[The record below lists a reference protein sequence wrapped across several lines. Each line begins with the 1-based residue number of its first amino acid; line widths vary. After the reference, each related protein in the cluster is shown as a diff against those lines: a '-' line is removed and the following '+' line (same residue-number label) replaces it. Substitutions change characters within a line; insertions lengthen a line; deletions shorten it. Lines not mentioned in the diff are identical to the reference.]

1 MSVLIFCY
9 LISLQIVTVESANK
23 KKLKK
28 PNHSQFHDKHSKAR
42 FSVSTGVKIE
52 NFIKVKTENKTK
64 QIIEVNYIEYF
75 IENFAFK

>member
-1 MSVLIFCY
+1 
-9 LISLQIVTVESANK
+9 
-23 KKLKK
+23 
-28 PNHSQFHDKHSKAR
+28 
-42 FSVSTGVKIE
+42 VSTGVKIE